1 MTTRP
6 RNILA
11 LCLAAMPLVMAWA
24 GAQTSAVTRITGED
38 HDMICAMFRDDG
50 PLKTGTGFD
59 ARHELPYPPFDVQLT
74 DPELEGL
81 RRDCGVSGDAID
93 LLKRL
98 GSFPAPKV
106 DPTKPKPLHP
116 EAYELRFSVQS
127 FEDPTG
133 GGKPPRAPSKKAHP
147 EAGETLFWSGSPLS
161 TNQTIVSKT
170 HKDGVELTH
179 LQFHESSPVAPPE
192 GSPPNAGYSVHIS
205 LPNLDAPGVYWV
217 EPNQETGAQFRVVP
231 TALGSQR
238 FVTRPEERERR
249 HRDRFG
255 ENIARVTITAVTPTS
270 ITGSFAARATYM
282 EIDPY
287 LEPGVKPKSYSG
299 FFQGEFKAQKLTET
313 LAKDRA
319 AKFVPRGRL
328 PPPPR

>member
-11 LCLAAMPLVMAWA
+11 LCLAAMPFVMAWA
-24 GAQTSAVTRITGED
+24 GAQTSAVTRITGKD
-38 HDMICAMFRDDG
+38 HNMICAMFRDDG

-59 ARHELPYPPFDVQLT
+59 ARDQLPYPPFDVQLT
-74 DPELEGL
+74 DLDLERL
-81 RRDCGVSGDAID
+81 RRECGVSGDAID

-127 FEDPTG
+127 FEDPSG
-133 GGKPPRAPSKKAHP
+133 GGKPPPAPSKAGHP
-147 EAGETLFWSGSPLS
+147 EVGKSLFWAGSPLS

-179 LQFHESSPVAPPE
+179 LQFHELATE
-192 GSPPNAGYSVHIS
+192 AQLKGREPNAGYSVHIS
-205 LPNLDAPGVYWV
+205 LPNLNAPGLYRFK
-217 EPNQETGAQFRVVP
+217 PDQETEAQFRVLP
-231 TALGSQR
+231 TALGGSQ
-238 FVTRPEERERR
+238 FFMRPGEQAQRYM
-249 HRDRFG
+249 DRF
-255 ENIARVTITAVTPTS
+255 EANYMLVRITAVTETS
-270 ITGSFAARATYM
+270 ISGYFDARATYL
-282 EIDPY
+282 EGDSN
-287 LEPGVKPKSYSG
+287 LEPGVQPKSYSG
-299 FFQGEFKAQKLTET
+299 FFQGQFKAQKLTEN

-319 AKFVPRGRL
+319 AKFVPLGRL
-328 PPPPR
+328 PPSP